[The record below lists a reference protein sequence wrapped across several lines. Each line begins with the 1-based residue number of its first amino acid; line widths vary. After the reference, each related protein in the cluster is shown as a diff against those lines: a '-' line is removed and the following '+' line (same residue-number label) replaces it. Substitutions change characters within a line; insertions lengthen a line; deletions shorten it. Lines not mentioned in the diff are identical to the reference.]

1 MRTALKLK
9 KGDNGR
15 YTIRPNGEAVLR
27 RSEGFRKPLG
37 KPMSEPMSEP
47 IDKPAEVEDP
57 VIKVFL
63 DFLAKDMANHPE
75 QLQVI
80 SASLA
85 KRLQSLA
92 DDVVDDVAVD
102 LDAPLSPDD
111 E

>member
-1 MRTALKLK
+1 
-9 KGDNGR
+9 
-15 YTIRPNGEAVLR
+15 
-27 RSEGFRKPLG
+27 
-37 KPMSEPMSEP
+37 MSEP
-47 IDKPAEVEDP
+47 IDKPGEVQDP

-92 DDVVDDVAVD
+92 DDVVDDVVDDVAVD